1 MFDFLIY
8 LLKLFFTLLFFFF
21 AVSFLV
27 LYCLVKYSEDCISK
41 PVTDN
46 EYKEFL
52 EFIDD
57 YNLKK

>member
-8 LLKLFFTLLFFFF
+8 LLKLFFMLLFFFF

-27 LYCLVKYSEDCISK
+27 LYCLVKYSKDSISK
-41 PVTDN
+41 PVTDS